1 MKEALHLTQE
11 QKLQQ
16 RLSPQQVQFV
26 RLLEM
31 NSLEVEDEVRHEILD
46 NPAIEVAEQDD
57 SQKNGSEEGGDE
69 SGEESEEKADDIA
82 PDTTMARDAD
92 DPEDDADDTPDYRL
106 NISNHSADDKV
117 LEPIITSESTLID
130 YLTEQINEHD
140 LSEKQQQIADYIIG
154 SIDDNGYLTRSVSA
168 ISDDLIFRPARLSVA
183 AAGTA
188 AGNARKPTCLHG
200 CRQIFHRIF
209 KKTLRQ
215 DYGGNETR

>member
-1 MKEALHLTQE
+1 MHLTQE

-57 SQKNGSEEGGDE
+57 SQKNGSEEGGEE
-69 SGEESEEKADDIA
+69 SSEESEEKADDIA

-168 ISDDLIFRPARLSVA
+168 ISDDLIFQEGLDVTDGEINTVLQAIRELDHAGVA
-183 AAGTA
+183 AFA
-188 AGNARKPTCLHG
+188 
-200 CRQIFHRIF
+200 
-209 KKTLRQ
+209 LRDGLLLQ
-215 DYGGNETR
+215 L

>member
-92 DPEDDADDTPDYRL
+92 DPEDEVQALLALHRPGFDVFDHSGPMVRVHNRFADL
-106 NISNHSADDKV
+106 KSHS
-117 LEPIITSESTLID
+117 
-130 YLTEQINEHD
+130 H
-140 LSEKQQQIADYIIG
+140 
-154 SIDDNGYLTRSVSA
+154 
-168 ISDDLIFRPARLSVA
+168 
-183 AAGTA
+183 
-188 AGNARKPTCLHG
+188 
-200 CRQIFHRIF
+200 
-209 KKTLRQ
+209 
-215 DYGGNETR
+215 

>member
-57 SQKNGSEEGGDE
+57 SQKNGSEEGGD
-69 SGEESEEKADDIA
+69 ESEEKADDIA

-154 SIDDNGYLTRSVSA
+154 SIDDNGYLTLRGWRRSTCATVCCCSWNGCRE
-168 ISDDLIFRPARLSVA
+168 RPKTYMPTRLS
-183 AAGTA
+183 T
-188 AGNARKPTCLHG
+188 NISPNFQKNTTTRLW
-200 CRQIFHRIF
+200 RQ
-209 KKTLRQ
+209 
-215 DYGGNETR
+215 